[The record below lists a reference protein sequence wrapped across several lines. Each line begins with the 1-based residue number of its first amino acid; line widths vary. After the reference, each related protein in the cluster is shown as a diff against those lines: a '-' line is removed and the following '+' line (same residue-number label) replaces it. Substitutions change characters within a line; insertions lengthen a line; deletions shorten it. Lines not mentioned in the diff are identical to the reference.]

1 MAKREVYMSGMKAR
15 LVQWS
20 TQLESLKGKDGDAK
34 QLDTWKAA
42 VTGVADKLAELKAA
56 DEKWYVIK
64 AEVEK
69 AGRALEAA
77 LAQADPA
84 ARQGAE
90 PPPAESKPRQ
100 TA

>member
-1 MAKREVYMSGMKAR
+1 MAKREVYMSGMKTR
-15 LVQWS
+15 LVQWNA
-20 TQLESLKGKDGDAK
+20 QLEALAAKDGDAK
-34 QLDTWKAA
+34 QLDTWKSA

-69 AGRALEAA
+69 AGRALETA
-77 LAQADPA
+77 LAQADPG
-84 ARQGAE
+84 ARPVE
-90 PPPAESKPRQ
+90 PPPAESKPRP

>member
-1 MAKREVYMSGMKAR
+1 MSGMKAR
-15 LVQWS
+15 LVEWNA
-20 TQLESLKGKDGDAK
+20 QLETIKANAGDGK
-34 QLDTWKAA
+34 QLDTWRAA

-56 DEKWYVIK
+56 DEKWYLIK

-69 AGRALEAA
+69 AGRALETA

-84 ARQGAE
+84 GSPRPDAA
-90 PPPAESKPRQ
+90 PPTAESKTRP

>member
-1 MAKREVYMSGMKAR
+1 MSGMKAR
-15 LVQWS
+15 LVQWNA
-20 TQLESLKGKDGDAK
+20 QLETIKANAGDAK

-56 DEKWYVIK
+56 DEKWYLIK

-69 AGRALEAA
+69 AGRALETA

-84 ARQGAE
+84 GAA
-90 PPPAESKPRQ
+90 PPAAESKTRP

>member
-15 LVQWS
+15 LVQWNA
-20 TQLESLKGKDGDAK
+20 QLEVLKGTDGDAK
-34 QLDTWKAA
+34 QLDAWKVA
-42 VTGVADKLAELKAA
+42 VIGVADKLAELKAA

-69 AGRALEAA
+69 AGRALETA

-84 ARQGAE
+84 ARAE
-90 PPPAESKPRQ
+90 PPPAESKPRP